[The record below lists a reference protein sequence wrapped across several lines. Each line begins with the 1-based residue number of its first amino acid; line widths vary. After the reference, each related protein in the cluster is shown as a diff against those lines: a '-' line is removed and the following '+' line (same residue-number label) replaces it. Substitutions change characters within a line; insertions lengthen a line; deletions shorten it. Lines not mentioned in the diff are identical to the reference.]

1 MEDFQ
6 QGADHSSRPI
16 RSAAL
21 RGYVPDKCL
30 AALIKAASVQDLRR
44 SLVAIGGDHLMIL
57 LAGTLSY
64 LLWRD
69 VAWWAAALAAPVTLT
84 IAGRAM
90 RGLECLVHEASHY
103 NLTRRRRLNDAI
115 ANVLCAWSV
124 LSEVQQYRTSHM
136 IHHRSFGHADDPD
149 RVRNLRLMLEDFD
162 RSSLAALTVG
172 AVRRIVPYV
181 PGWWWA
187 IGLDGGT
194 GAKFVAWHVM
204 ALWLPLAVLLG
215 PAQAAV
221 FWGLAWGGPGFFALP
236 VIRFIAEAA
245 EHDYLPDDA
254 DATIFT
260 RTWSNI
266 GAIHRIVFHPHND
279 GYHAVHHLYPSV
291 PHHKLHRV
299 HRLLAERDQAFAT
312 DALIRTKVTSSA

>member
-181 PGWWWA
+181 PGWWGRHRRRCSGYSLGGCRCSLPCPSSDSSPKPRSTITFRTMRMRRSSPARGA
-187 IGLDGGT
+187 ISERSIGSSST
-194 GAKFVAWHVM
+194 RTMTAIT
-204 ALWLPLAVLLG
+204 PS
-215 PAQAAV
+215 
-221 FWGLAWGGPGFFALP
+221 
-236 VIRFIAEAA
+236 I
-245 EHDYLPDDA
+245 
-254 DATIFT
+254 IFT
-260 RTWSNI
+260 RRYHTISCI
-266 GAIHRIVFHPHND
+266 GCTAC
-279 GYHAVHHLYPSV
+279 LPS
-291 PHHKLHRV
+291 
-299 HRLLAERDQAFAT
+299 AT
-312 DALIRTKVTSSA
+312 RPSPPMR